1 MTDEGDASIG
11 GATNDAVLEA
21 CQYLRTHLTGLI
33 GFDGEFVPIKLVV
46 APDGALVA
54 PVMVAMLRSFDTA
67 LFLPDEG
74 EDAMHM
80 QVTLEEIQDRGEHAA
95 LCDRWRIY
103 HGEPDDVRWAR
114 ISIDA
119 AKFRGLMFDGLA
131 LMRPNTLADIESK
144 ICRRVNAEMREAL
157 KSAVAAVVGLEVED
171 PRLVGVDPLGFD
183 VRGRFDVVRLP
194 ADPLISGGDDAVDAL
209 EELAATAEE
218 GDAESDAAEQG

>member
-1 MTDEGDASIG
+1 
-11 GATNDAVLEA
+11 
-21 CQYLRTHLTGLI
+21 
-33 GFDGEFVPIKLVV
+33 VV